1 MSRETK
7 HYVFAG
13 VGVLFFIAGCVLLKM
28 IANPQGAWQVL
39 PYICIGAGCGAFGYG
54 VGEIATDRAV
64 KKDPQLRKR
73 MEIEKYDE
81 RNIAIA
87 NQAKAKAYDAML
99 FIFGVLMLA
108 FALMSVDRTPIL
120 LLVVA
125 YLLVTA
131 VFIFYL
137 NKYQKEQ

>member
-1 MSRETK
+1 MSRESR

-13 VGVLFFIAGCVLLKM
+13 VGVLFFIAGCVLLLM
-28 IANPQGAWQVL
+28 ISNPQGVWQVL

-54 VGEIATDRAV
+54 AGEIATDRACA
-64 KKDPQLRKR
+64 KNPQLRKQ
-73 MEIEKYDE
+73 MEIEKNDE

-99 FIFGVLMLA
+99 YVFGALMLV
-108 FALMSVDRTPIL
+108 FALMNVDMWPIL
-120 LLVVA
+120 LLVA
-125 YLLVTA
+125 GYLLV
-131 VFIFYL
+131 VGIFIFYL